1 MIKLNLL
8 ATREA
13 KKKETLQQQF
23 LLGGFFL
30 ILTVAAIG
38 YFNMNINRQI
48 EDTIEE
54 KKQVDKEVARL
65 KEEIGD
71 LEKFKAMVDDLQKK
85 KDTINNLEMER
96 NGPVYVFAAMT
107 EAIPPEVW
115 IIDFTQNGMSL
126 TVNGYAIDNETLATF
141 MKNLNKSD
149 YFNNVNLAKSEKS
162 TYEGNTVNRFS
173 LNIGIVY
180 PSLEAPGA
188 AEE

>member
-8 ATREA
+8 ATRES

-23 LLGGFFL
+23 LLAGFFL
-30 ILTVAAIG
+30 ILTIAAIG
-38 YFNMNINRQI
+38 YFNMNINKEI
-48 EDTIEE
+48 EEKIAE
-54 KKQVDKEVARL
+54 KKQVDKEVAKL

-71 LEKFKAMVDDLQKK
+71 LEKFKSMVDDLQKK
-85 KDTINNLEMER
+85 KDTINNLEIER
-96 NGPVYVFAAMT
+96 NGPVRVFAALT

-115 IIDFTQNGMSL
+115 IIDFTQNGMTM

-149 YFNNVNLAKSEKS
+149 YFSKVNLAKSEKS

-173 LNIGIVY
+173 LTMGIVF
-180 PSLEAPGA
+180 PSPVTPETT
-188 AEE
+188 E